1 MAEETIMA
9 ELNMQQSMDFIAND
23 LNTRAQASDNMN
35 AQLNAMPA
43 AEQREAYAAMT
54 GGSGSSSAVPELKLV
69 NGDGKDA
76 LHPAE
81 IEVGGYN
88 AVIGVKVPAQ
98 AEGVLTMIGSVYDK
112 PLEPGWHWKT
122 PLHHVYMM
130 PTNLIANTV
139 RAQAGSHDLQ
149 QVTTELTIPFH
160 LQKGFGPKVYSKIGT
175 LEKVE
180 AVVINPGVLESLKA
194 VCAQYTAE
202 ELITK
207 RAEVKEKVESKLKQ
221 YIHTALEERGLD
233 GAIQIGNLAITHFEF
248 SDGYNKSIEA
258 KVKAAQDALR
268 AESEKK
274 QRVTEAEGI
283 RDAVKAKADGDAY
296 ATDVRS
302 KAEALAI
309 QRKADALKANPNL
322 IDLNAV
328 DKWDGKLPQY
338 TGGPTPFIKVP
349 DMKSPAPAEAPEE
362 QDTKKH

>member
-9 ELNMQQSMDFIAND
+9 ELNAQKSAEINIESD
-23 LNTRAQASDNMN
+23 LNTRATASDNLSAQVN
-35 AQLNAMPA
+35 ATPA
-43 AEQREAYAAMT
+43 SEQREAIAAMT
-54 GGSGSSSAVPELKLV
+54 QGSSSNSAVPELTLV
-69 NGDGKDA
+69 DGNPARDA

-81 IEVGGYN
+81 IQVGGYN
-88 AVIGVKVPAQ
+88 AVIGAKVPAQ
-98 AEGVLTMIGSVYDK
+98 AEGVLTQIGYVYDQA
-112 PLEPGWHWKT
+112 LDPGWHFKAPWQ
-122 PLHHVYMM
+122 HVYMM

-160 LQKGFGPKVYSKIGT
+160 MSKGFGPKVFQKIGT

-207 RAEVKEKVESKLKQ
+207 RAEVKDKVEEKLKS
-221 YIHTALEERGLD
+221 YIHNALEERGLD
-233 GAIQIGNLAITHFEF
+233 GAIQIGKLAITHFEF

-283 RDAVKAKADGDAY
+283 RDAIKAKADGDAY

-309 QRKADALKANPNL
+309 QRRADALKANPGL

-328 DKWDGKLPQY
+328 EKWDGKLPVY
-338 TGGPTPFIKVP
+338 TGGPAPFIKVP
-349 DMKSPAPAEAPEE
+349 DAKELE
-362 QDTKKH
+362 QKRDGEKKD